1 MQNPPLSTRMMEL
14 LEKAANA
21 FTRNINPFDEEW
33 VVLHDVTS
41 EEREELFMLIGRV
54 LEDYVYDRKTMEGG
68 DDR

>member
-1 MQNPPLSTRMMEL
+1 MQNPPISIRMMEI

-33 VVLHDVTS
+33 VVVHDVTLD
-41 EEREELFMLIGRV
+41 EREELSTLIGRV
-54 LEDYVYDRKTMEGG
+54 LEDYVYDRKIMEGG